1 MAEAP
6 DSKPK
11 QTVGMTAG
19 KRVTIGLNVLLQAL
33 IVIAIIVAVN
43 YIGFRRFVRWDL
55 SRNQTFALSEQTKN
69 VLGSLQKPVKAII
82 YFSGAGGIGQIYP
95 DVTGLLR
102 EYDYASKGKLTI
114 EEVNPYRNLTRAKE
128 LAEQYR
134 FGEVENI
141 VILDYDGKSKF
152 VNAQD
157 MVEMD
162 MGNMMFQQ
170 PPQVKAFKGE
180 QALTSALLEL
190 VEGKPQKLYITTGH
204 GEPEV
209 KTGQPEKPDDAV
221 VLGEMLKRSNIKHE
235 TLSLLDAERVPE
247 DATAV
252 MLFGVKQDLSE
263 REIQLL
269 DQYWNN
275 KGRIFVLLHGS
286 AKTPRLNAWLAGLGV
301 KPLGGPIVAVVPTMN
316 LATGQRG
323 SQPVWDGAG
332 KFSATAGDVLRDLA
346 GQTLRYFGKTTA
358 LEIDRSKTE
367 VQVTSL
373 AESVK
378 QFWLELD
385 PIAGPV
391 VPSRDAAR
399 EKEGPFTLATSIEK
413 GAVQGV
419 KVDTSRMIVTT
430 NSDFLT
436 DAGVQQNETGLDFGL
451 NSINWLL
458 NRESGAGAGIPPKE
472 KKLVAL
478 SLDEAKLRK
487 LALGVMGALPG
498 LVALFGVISWWQ
510 RRN

>member
-1 MAEAP
+1 MAEAT
-6 DSKPK
+6 DSKSK
-11 QTVGMTAG
+11 QAPTGMTAG

-33 IVIAIIVAVN
+33 IVIAIIGVVN

-55 SRNQTFALSEQTKN
+55 SRSQKFALSEQTKN
-69 VLGSLQKPVKAII
+69 LLGSLQKPVKAVV
-82 YFSGAGGIGQIYP
+82 YFAGGGAGQVYG

-162 MGNMMFQQ
+162 MGNPMFGQ

-180 QALTSALLEL
+180 QALTSSLLEL

-209 KTGQPEKPDDAV
+209 KNGQPERPDDAV

-235 TLSLLDAERVPE
+235 NLSLLDAERIPE

-252 MLFGVKQDLSE
+252 MIFGAKQDFSD

-275 KGRIFVLLHGS
+275 KGRLFVLLHGS
-286 AKTPRLNAWLAGLGV
+286 AKTPRLNTWLAGIGV
-301 KPLGGPIVAVVPTMN
+301 KPLGGPIVALVPTMD
-316 LATGQRG
+316 LRTGQR
-323 SQPVWDGAG
+323 SSMPVWEGAG

-346 GQTLRYFGKTTA
+346 GQTFRGFDRTTA
-358 LEIDRSKTE
+358 LEIDRAKTDA
-367 VQVTSL
+367 QMTSL

-385 PIAGPV
+385 PVAGPA
-391 VPSRDAAR
+391 VPSRDPAR
-399 EKEGPFTLATSIEK
+399 EKEGPFTLAASVEK

-419 KVDTSRMIVTT
+419 KVDTSRMIVAA
-430 NSDFLT
+430 NSGFLT
-436 DAGVQQNETGLDFGL
+436 DAGVQQDETGLDFGL
-451 NSINWLL
+451 NGINWLL

-478 SLDEAKLRK
+478 TLDEAKQRK

-498 LVALFGVISWWQ
+498 LVALFGLISWWQ